1 MAYIVIERRIESAKD
16 KDETRWWRF
25 QRSEHE
31 RFTSETANQK
41 NARVYADNQQ
51 QFFGVNPTHMQ
62 ENATTYRRHA

>member
-31 RFTSETANQK
+31 RFTGERANPT
-41 NARVYADNQQ
+41 NSRVYADSRQ
-51 QFFGVNPTHMQ
+51 QFFGVDATYMQ
-62 ENATTYRRHA
+62 NNAMTYRRHG